1 MAIAIPGE
9 SAIMCMCIDRVK
21 CRNFRGLAGIG
32 GLLMR

>member
-1 MAIAIPGE
+1 MIVIRGE
-9 SAIMCMCIDRVK
+9 SAIICICIDRVK